1 MADKTWEEALALY
14 DAVVEAHPDFERK
27 GKGMPYTSV
36 NGHMFSMLR
45 KDGVLGMRL
54 SEEDREAFQKEYGTG
69 DFENYGAKIREYVEV
84 PDEVLKD
91 KEKLAF
97 HLDASYRYTLT
108 LKPK

>member
-1 MADKTWEEALALY
+1 MVDKQWEAALALY
-14 DAVVEAHPDFERK
+14 DAVVAEHPDFERK

-54 SEEDREAFQKEYGTG
+54 SRADREAFKAEYGTG
-69 DFENYGAKIREYVEV
+69 DFENYGAKIREYVEI
-84 PDEVLKD
+84 PDKVLKD
-91 KEKLAF
+91 RQKLTSY
-97 HLDASYRYTLT
+97 LEASYRYTLT